1 MKHETRRWK
10 TRTQDQAASLGAKLQ
25 RVSGIPDPPITAT
38 QSSWGVPRC
47 SLFRLQSDRRQAGI
61 SPKAEQRTGDLE
73 CDGVGGEAG
82 RFEQDRKPRP
92 ETGGLGFRIC
102 FGFRASD
109 LFRISCFGFR
119 ICLGFRASDLFRIS
133 CFGFR
138 ASDFGIG
145 SPGNR
150 DRVTRASRPQCRGH
164 LARNLRA
171 KV

>member
-25 RVSGIPDPPITAT
+25 RVTGIPDPPITAT

-119 ICLGFRASDLFRIS
+119 
-133 CFGFR
+133 